1 MARKLIDQEEAA
13 KMLGVSIEEIN
24 KMRDRKQLFPYRDGD
39 AWKFKPEDIERVK
52 QDLAAGAGDSWTK
65 GGDLGLEAPEAV
77 DSVLLSEKE
86 LGQSAD
92 STSSTIIGKG
102 SPHGPVTE
110 GDIKLAPREKDSSL
124 SDVSLAADISG
135 IGSDVKLILS
145 DSDKKKAA
153 AAKPDSKLGVLDD
166 LKLEPGGS
174 DKGASVLPGG
184 SGSDLAI
191 GLGSD
196 VAGGSAVGGSKA
208 GKTGGSGSF
217 KLADDEIRLAETSE
231 SGTGSS
237 SKKRGTDSKK
247 AGMSDFSRS
256 LELDEDV
263 LGAKPDSDITRGA
276 TDSGIHLVDPKD
288 SGLSLEEPL
297 VLGGSA
303 KELLELGEADVI
315 SLEESADMEGT
326 TQLKSDE
333 DFQLTPVQE
342 TTADE
347 SDSGSQV
354 IALDADEE
362 LSSGAFTPATSGMVA
377 MLEEDTGAEG
387 AMGIS
392 PTGIL
397 TTGPALVATTQA
409 PETPYSGWNVAGLVC
424 CALLLLMAGMMM
436 YDLTRNM
443 WQWNG
448 LSGANSSI
456 FTSIERTI
464 GWMDK

>member
-13 KMLGVSIEEIN
+13 KMLGVSVEEIN

-65 GGDLGLEAPEAV
+65 GGDFDVAESESV

-110 GDIKLAPREKDSSL
+110 GDIKLAGSPRERDSSL

-135 IGSDVKLILS
+135 TGSDVKLVLS
-145 DSDKKKAA
+145 DSDAKKKAA
-153 AAKPDSKLGVLDD
+153 AAKPDSKTGALDD

-174 DKGASVLPGG
+174 DKGASALPGG
-184 SGSDLAI
+184 SGSDLAV

-196 VAGGSAVGGSKA
+196 VAGGSTS
-208 GKTGGSGSF
+208 GKSGGSGSF
-217 KLADDEIRLAETSE
+217 KLADDEIRLAEASAG

-237 SKKRGTDSKK
+237 SKKRTSDSKK

-263 LGAKPDSDITRGA
+263 LSAKPDSDITRGA
-276 TDSGIHLVDPKD
+276 TDSGIHLIDPKD

-333 DFQLTPVQE
+333 DFLLTPVQE
-342 TTADE
+342 STADE

-392 PTGIL
+392 PTGAL
-397 TTGPALVATTQA
+397 AAGPALVATPQA
-409 PETPYSGWNVAGLVC
+409 LETPYSGWNVAGLVC
-424 CALLLLMAGMMM
+424 CALLLFMTGMMM

-456 FTSIERTI
+456 FTSIEHTV